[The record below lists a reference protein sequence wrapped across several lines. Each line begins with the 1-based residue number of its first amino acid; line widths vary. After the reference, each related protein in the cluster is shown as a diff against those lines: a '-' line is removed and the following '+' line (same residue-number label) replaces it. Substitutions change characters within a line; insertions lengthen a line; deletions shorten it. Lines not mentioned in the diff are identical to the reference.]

1 MSLPVSDRAAC
12 RLLRNLV
19 EIPSVSGDE
28 LAASRWLTAQ
38 MRDLGYDHAEVDSAN
53 NAVGRMGRA
62 DAPRTVMLLGHIDTV
77 PGHIPVGLKVV
88 GGKQVLYGRGTVDAK
103 GPLATFTV
111 AAANLKQALPEDCQ
125 VVVVGA
131 VEEEAA
137 TSKGARCIRD
147 RHNGLILPIP
157 DYCLV
162 GEPTGTTGIARGY
175 KGRILLRFQAWQ
187 PTAHTAGPGTEIAE
201 LAVAFW
207 LYVKHLVEAGGQPES
222 QVFEAT
228 SPSLREINTELWR
241 NGQNHVSTLIGI
253 RLPVGFDALHFVQN
267 LRRWCEEQIGPV
279 RKPMPTRIDADIPI
293 EFSCAGPIVEAQLDL
308 SGFEPAWLTPRRN
321 HLTTCL
327 RGAIRRVT
335 GEPPRFLVKT
345 GTCDMNVVGP
355 AWGCPMFAYGPGDSE
370 LDHTPEEH
378 IEIEGYL
385 DAVRVL
391 TDALGTLVRMS

>member
-1 MSLPVSDRAAC
+1 MSLPVPDRAAC

-28 LAASRWLTAQ
+28 LAASQWLVAQ
-38 MRDLGYDHAEVDSAN
+38 MRALGYDHAEVDSAH
-53 NAVGRMGRA
+53 NAVGRIGKA
-62 DAPRTVMLLGHIDTV
+62 DAPHTVMLLGHIDTV
-77 PGHIPVGLKVV
+77 PGHIPVELKTV
-88 GGKQVLYGRGTVDAK
+88 GGQQVLYGRGAVDAK

-111 AAANLKQALPEDCQ
+111 AAANLKQALPANCQ

-147 RHNGLILPIP
+147 RHDGRTLPIP
-157 DYCLV
+157 DYCLI

-175 KGRILLRFQAWQ
+175 KGRILLRFHARQ
-187 PTAHTAGPGTEIAE
+187 PTAHTAGPGTEVAE

-207 LYVKHLVEAGGQPES
+207 LYVKQLAESEGQPGS
-222 QVFEAT
+222 QVFEAA
-228 SPSLREINTELWR
+228 SPSLREINTDLWR
-241 NGQNHVSTLIGI
+241 DDQNHVSALIGI
-253 RLPVGFDALHFVQN
+253 RLPPGFDALHFVQN
-267 LRRWCEEQIGPV
+267 LHRWCEERIGPV
-279 RKPMPTRIDADIPI
+279 REPLPARIDADTPI
-293 EFSCAGPIVEAQLDL
+293 GFACAGPVVEARLDL

-321 HLTTCL
+321 HLSTCL

-335 GEPPRFLVKT
+335 GAPPRFVVKT

-355 AWGCPMFAYGPGDSE
+355 AWGCPVFAYGPGDSE
-370 LDHTPEEH
+370 LDHTPDEH
-378 IEIEGYL
+378 VAIDGYL

-391 TDALGTLVRMS
+391 TDALGALVRTF